1 MRSVL
6 GLILASVVFLAVPA
20 TRAEDPVGWLSI
32 GGNAGL
38 SGFKL
43 GDVNRRITGAGNEF
57 LQDPTRA
64 WTPMDE
70 IRSGWTFWADA
81 KIPVPMTR
89 SFFLSGGYGVSSGS
103 SGGKDYN
110 ELITVKARQK
120 AYHARV
126 LYVIPWRFNRNVRLF
141 AGGGPLIIREQSVE
155 ASHTH
160 RSSAGGSQQ
169 TQTSREER
177 VRYVASGLGW
187 TVGAA
192 AEYMIQ
198 DRLSLSVDVGYR
210 LANLDY
216 SDWTSQSDVTI
227 SETGGTGG
235 VEFTDGTTSG
245 ERLSLNNSYVG
256 HAFLDWDGTRLEA
269 EANQDVVFVPQSGGQ
284 PEAGPYVGY
293 LKPLAPADIGI
304 DLSGF
309 QLQIGLRLY
318 IF

>member
-6 GLILASVVFLAVPA
+6 GLILASVMLLAGSA

-43 GDVNRRITGAGNEF
+43 DDVNKRIQGAGDAFIAEKGWTA
-57 LQDPTRA
+57 LDP
-64 WTPMDE
+64 
-70 IRSGWTFWADA
+70 ISSGWTFWADA

-89 SFFLSGGYGVSSGS
+89 SFFVTGGYGVSTGS

-110 ELITVKARQK
+110 ELITVKAKQK

-126 LYVIPWRFNRNVRLF
+126 LYVVPWRFNRNVRLF
-141 AGGGPLIIREQSVE
+141 VGGGPLIISEQSID
-155 ASHTH
+155 ASHIH
-160 RSSAGGSQQ
+160 RSSAGGTQQ
-169 TQTSREER
+169 QRSEREER

-187 TVGAA
+187 MLGAA

-198 DRLSLSVDVGYR
+198 DRLTLSVDIGYR
-210 LANLDY
+210 FANLDY
-216 SDWTSQSDVTI
+216 KDWTPQGNVTI
-227 SETGGTGG
+227 TEKGGAGS
-235 VEFTDGTTSG
+235 VEYSDGTTSH
-245 ERLSLNNSYVG
+245 ERLSLNSSYVG

-269 EANQDVVFVPQSGGQ
+269 EANQDVVFVPQTGGLA
-284 PEAGPYVGY
+284 EAGPYVGY
-293 LKPLAPADIGI
+293 LQALPPADLGI

-318 IF
+318 LF

>member
-6 GLILASVVFLAVPA
+6 GLILASVMLLAGSA

-43 GDVNRRITGAGNEF
+43 DDVNKRIQGAGDAFIAEKGWTS
-57 LQDPTRA
+57 LDP
-64 WTPMDE
+64 
-70 IRSGWTFWADA
+70 IGSGWTFWADA

-89 SFFLSGGYGVSSGS
+89 SFFLTGGYGVSSGS

-110 ELITVKARQK
+110 ELITVKAQQK

-126 LYVIPWRFNRNVRLF
+126 LYALPWRFNRNVRLF
-141 AGGGPLIIREQSVE
+141 VGGGPLIIAEQSVD
-155 ASHTH
+155 ASHVH

-169 TQTSREER
+169 QRVEREER
-177 VRYVASGLGW
+177 VRYVADGLGW
-187 TVGAA
+187 MFGAA

-198 DRLSLSVDVGYR
+198 DRLTLSVDVGYR
-210 LANLDY
+210 IANLDY
-216 SDWTSQSDVTI
+216 KNWTPQSDVTI
-227 SETGGTGG
+227 
-235 VEFTDGTTSG
+235 TDTNATVTEDCGSTV
-245 ERLSLNNSYVG
+245 ERLSSENSYVG
-256 HAFLDWDGTRLEA
+256 HAFLDWQMTERAGEGEA
-269 EANQDVVFVPQSGGQ
+269 SCLTKY
-284 PEAGPYVGY
+284 GPNLIYAQ
-293 LKPLAPADIGI
+293 PLAPADLGI

-318 IF
+318 LF